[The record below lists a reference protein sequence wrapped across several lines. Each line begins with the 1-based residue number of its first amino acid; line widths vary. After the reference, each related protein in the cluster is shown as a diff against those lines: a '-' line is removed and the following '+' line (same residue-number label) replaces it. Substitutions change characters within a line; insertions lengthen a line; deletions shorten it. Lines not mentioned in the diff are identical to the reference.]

1 MGVLI
6 VDLGIHSGSFAIIS
20 KRVGL
25 ERVLSIEGGGDIGL
39 SSPAVSAELNLL
51 KDDGNPSWVL
61 LFGIGVPPPPP
72 PP

>member
-6 VDLGIHSGSFAIIS
+6 VGLGIHSGSFAIIS

-25 ERVLSIEGGGDIGL
+25 ERVLSIEGGGGDIGL
-39 SSPAVSAELNLL
+39 RSPAVRAELNLL
-51 KDDGNPSWVL
+51 KDDGNASWVL

-72 PP
+72 